1 MNPENL
7 IYFAV
12 AVFTLMIVGLV
23 LTILEFRKGSLDKH
37 KDTKGLPKR

>member
-23 LTILEFRKGSLDKH
+23 LTILEFRKSSADKH
-37 KDTKGLPKR
+37 RDTQGIPKR